1 MSGVNGRARTRE
13 AILEAAAELFSRQE
27 YRAVSMDELAER
39 ARVAK
44 GTLYHHFGSKEAL
57 FQALG
62 EERSR
67 RMLEMLEPVVSGSES
82 TEHKLRSLTIHTFMF
97 FVKYPSF
104 FRLWEKTLA
113 QEPCERT
120 VPFEVMRS
128 RLQDFIQQVL
138 CSGMAEGVFRPV
150 SPDTAADVLFGAV
163 MGSVPRCL
171 DNGLD
176 DPATLRQR
184 EQLFDFVWE
193 ALRARPDAGN
203 HLGNGERLGT
213 DSRDRVG
220 PGVTMNDRR
229 SAGSGS

>member
-1 MSGVNGRARTRE
+1 MGEVNGRGRTRE
-13 AILEAAAELFSRQE
+13 SILEAAADLFSRQE

-39 ARVAK
+39 AHVAK

-67 RMLEMLEPVVSGSES
+67 RMLEMLEPVVSGPES
-82 TEHKLRSLTIHTFMF
+82 TEHKLRSLTVHTFMF

-113 QEPCERT
+113 QEPCGRT
-120 VPFEVMRS
+120 APFEMMRS
-128 RLQDFIQQVL
+128 RLQDFIQRVL

-150 SPDTAADVLFGAV
+150 SPDTATDVLFGAV

-193 ALRARPDAGN
+193 ALRARPNVGN
-203 HLGNGERLGT
+203 HFAEGNRPEAGDAESAVR
-213 DSRDRVG
+213 
-220 PGVTMNDRR
+220 GVTRHDRGI
-229 SAGSGS
+229 AGSGS